1 MFSCK
6 RDKKHENSKPKS
18 GPGGHSFPT
27 PLHSK
32 KKKGKQRKTKMGF
45 RAETVESFSP
55 RSKCYCFSHR
65 KAPRIQK
72 FFLSANHGGRQYF
85 WCSMAPPLWNPFRR
99 PWKLVSVVSM
109 NLSRKKEI
117 RPHIKIFMFPIAR
130 PSLLKSTDP
139 NFFFRKNLKK
149 IIENLYLFTK
159 KVRDLHLL
167 CHLIWFKFD

>member
-1 MFSCK
+1 MKILNQNQGLGAIASPLLCIAKRKKGSKEKQKWVSEQKLLKVFHQGQNVTVLAIVRRLEFKNFSC
-6 RDKKHENSKPKS
+6 R
-18 GPGGHSFPT
+18 
-27 PLHSK
+27 LI
-32 KKKGKQRKTKMGF
+32 
-45 RAETVESFSP
+45 TVVDNTFE
-55 RSKCYCFSHR
+55 
-65 KAPRIQK
+65 
-72 FFLSANHGGRQYF
+72 
-85 WCSMAPPLWNPFRR
+85 CSMAPPFWNPFRR

-117 RPHIKIFMFPIAR
+117 RSHIKIFMFPIAR